1 MDRDYAPLSSSCVKN
16 LVDKLFDKRKLASQ
30 EVERVVKDYISQD
43 KLSDISRIIGY
54 FSQDFI
60 QSANPHTRKGGLFGL
75 ASVAI
80 GLNEDACLFHGPII
94 LPIIR
99 TFHDNDPRVRH
110 YACEALFNVMKI
122 TRKETLNYLSDVLD
136 AISRGVSDSDS
147 SVRPSALQC
156 DRLLKEIIMETE
168 ICDLTDIVLLLKER
182 IYTNNPYTRQ
192 FIVSWISTLY
202 AIPGLKISVYLPQL
216 LDGLFRILGDP
227 NPDLR
232 RQCEMLLTDLLKEIE
247 ANPNEIALD
256 TMINSLIVHCRL
268 SATACA
274 LADIALKPS
283 SPRNSQFSNLHNSSI
298 VVDTSAQSISLTQNA
313 QNASDSWSLKSGNI
327 CNAPEQL
334 KQRAALKWIKTFVE
348 IDPHHMLPYAS
359 GIIGAVLPCFM
370 LCGPSDALQERKVAL
385 ETAVCINETLL
396 KAVRLFNS
404 CTMNNSDSCE
414 SKAHNAM
421 DSRRVSLN
429 SGNQSESSI
438 KFSQAENS
446 TKHFADSSL
455 NITTD
460 SLSGEQNSSRI
471 LCTDAILEATFQLLN
486 NSSLFTRLAALRWI
500 TVLAEVC
507 SADVFSHVDRLLPEM
522 LKLVS
527 DPADEMVHST
537 ISLIGKLS
545 HHTTAVGNNCH
556 NKESV
561 ILPQELVKLLHDPAV
576 VNGQNNSQISDYS
589 VEISSEESLPS
600 SSSVPNTFCLR
611 FLLDLV
617 ELFNK
622 DSELLRRR
630 GDMIITD
637 LCQVLGAD
645 TVYCT
650 VSTIISYIKP
660 LESAFVLVQALNRIL
675 LTQPVLHN
683 FRKQLRCI
691 NTKAQCQLFE
701 KLYRAWCFNPVSL
714 LALCMLTENYKHC
727 SRLVKSFG
735 DIVITVET
743 LCDMDQLI
751 QMIESPIFSSLR
763 MHMLDK
769 RFSADLRETLY
780 CLLMCLPQTDAF
792 QTLWRRL
799 QCLPPVEY
807 ISDNPVSRISNGP
820 QSAENVVN
828 VYINFNELFD
838 YFHSIQKQ
846 SDEYRLMKMIN
857 YNRNGAQ
864 NQNSY
869 TISNENRSNR
879 GSLGNDF
886 NKLAVS
892 DEKPS
897 DNIYAADIQ
906 KKIDSNT
913 TVCSA
918 NDYLTASFA
927 NLGINIDYGA
937 PLNIVD

>member
-1 MDRDYAPLSSSCVKN
+1 MDRDYAPLSSSCIKN

-30 EVERVVKDYISQD
+30 EIERVVKDYISQD

-80 GLNEDACLFHGPII
+80 GLNE
-94 LPIIR
+94 
-99 TFHDNDPRVRH
+99 
-110 YACEALFNVMKI
+110 
-122 TRKETLNYLSDVLD
+122 
-136 AISRGVSDSDS
+136 GVSDSDS

-168 ICDLTDIVLLLKER
+168 VCDLTDIVLLLKER

-192 FIVSWISTLY
+192 FIVSWITTLY

-283 SPRNSQFSNLHNSSI
+283 SPRNSQFSNLLNSSI
-298 VVDTSAQSISLTQNA
+298 VVDTSAQSISLTQTA

-404 CTMNNSDSCE
+404 CTMNNLDSCE
-414 SKAHNAM
+414 SIDHSAM
-421 DSRRVSLN
+421 DSHRVSLN
-429 SGNQSESSI
+429 SGNQSESLV

-446 TKHFADSSL
+446 TKQFTDSSL
-455 NITTD
+455 NTTTD
-460 SLSGEQNSSRI
+460 TLSGGQNNSQI

-507 SADVFSHVDRLLPEM
+507 SSDVFSHVDRLLPEM

-545 HHTTAVGNNCH
+545 HHTTVIGNNYH

-561 ILPQELVKLLHDPAV
+561 ILPQELVKLLHDPAI
-576 VNGQNNSQISDYS
+576 VNGQNNSQISDCS
-589 VEISSEESLPS
+589 METSSQESLPS
-600 SSSVPNTFCLR
+600 SSSAPNTFCLR

-622 DSELLRRR
+622 DSELLRKR

-701 KLYRAWCFNPVSL
+701 KLYRAWCYNPVSL

-807 ISDNPVSRISNGP
+807 ISDNP
-820 QSAENVVN
+820 
-828 VYINFNELFD
+828 
-838 YFHSIQKQ
+838 KQ

-857 YNRNGAQ
+857 HNRNGAQPQ

-879 GSLGNDF
+879 GSLGNVF

-897 DNIYAADIQ
+897 NNIYPTDIQ
-906 KKIDSNT
+906 RKIDSKT

-918 NDYLTASFA
+918 NDYLTASFV

>member
-16 LVDKLFDKRKLASQ
+16 LVDKLFEKRKSASL
-30 EVERVVKDYISQD
+30 EVERIIKDYIHQD
-43 KLSDISRIIGY
+43 KHSDIARIIGY

-60 QSANPHTRKGGLFGL
+60 QSANPHTRKGGLLGL
-75 ASVAI
+75 ASAAI
-80 GLNEDACLFHGPII
+80 GLNEHACLFHGPII

-99 TFHDNDPRVRH
+99 TFSDNDPRVRY

-122 TRKETLNYLSDVLD
+122 TRKETLHYLSDVLD

-147 SVRPSALQC
+147 TVRPGALQC
-156 DRLLKEIIMETE
+156 DRLLKEIIMETD
-168 ICDLTDIVLLLKER
+168 ICDLTDVVLLLKER

-192 FIVSWISTLY
+192 FIVSWITTLY

-283 SPRNSQFSNLHNSSI
+283 SPRNSQFCNLNSSV
-298 VVDTSAQSISLTQNA
+298 VVDTLGQSVSLTQNT
-313 QNASDSWSLKSGNI
+313 QNTSDSWLSKNGNI
-327 CNAPEQL
+327 GNSPEQL

-370 LCGPSDALQERKVAL
+370 LCGSSSAIQERRVAL

-404 CTMNNSDSCE
+404 YPMNDLDSHE
-414 SKAHNAM
+414 SKAHKT
-421 DSRRVSLN
+421 SLN
-429 SGNQSESSI
+429 SGSQTESST
-438 KFSQAENS
+438 KFLQAKNL
-446 TKHFADSSL
+446 TKQISNSSL
-455 NITTD
+455 NITFD
-460 SLSGEQNSSRI
+460 SPSGERSSSQI

-486 NSSLFTRLAALRWI
+486 NSSLLTRLAALRWI

-537 ISLIGKLS
+537 ISLIGRLS
-545 HHTTAVGNNCH
+545 HHTTVIGADYH
-556 NKESV
+556 SKESV
-561 ILPQELVKLLHDPAV
+561 ILPQELVNLLYGPIAV
-576 VNGQNNSQISDYS
+576 DGQIACQIPDCSMG
-589 VEISSEESLPS
+589 ISSNES
-600 SSSVPNTFCLR
+600 SSTSSTPNTFCLR
-611 FLLDLV
+611 FLLDLI

-622 DSELLRRR
+622 DSDLLRKR

-650 VSTIISYIKP
+650 ISTIISYIKP
-660 LESAFVLVQALNRIL
+660 LGSAFVLVQALNRIL
-675 LTQPVLHN
+675 LTQPVLHD
-683 FRKQLRCI
+683 FRKQLRAI
-691 NTKAQCQLFE
+691 NTEAKCQLFE
-701 KLYRAWCFNPVSL
+701 KLYRAWCYNPVSL
-714 LALCMLTENYKHC
+714 LSLCMLTENYKHC

-735 DIVITVET
+735 DIVITVEI
-743 LCDMDQLI
+743 LCDLDQLI
-751 QMIESPIFSSLR
+751 QMIESPIFASLR
-763 MHMLDK
+763 MHLLDK

-807 ISDNPVSRISNGP
+807 ISDNSVLVSNGSP
-820 QSAENVVN
+820 SAQNVVN
-828 VYINFNELFD
+828 VFIDFNELFD
-838 YFHSIQKQ
+838 YFHSLQKQ
-846 SDEYRLMKMIN
+846 HDEYRLMKVAN
-857 YNRNGAQ
+857 CSRNEAQ
-864 NQNSY
+864 TQNHTEC
-869 TISNENRSNR
+869 TIVNESRSNR
-879 GSLGNDF
+879 GSLVNDC
-886 NKLAVS
+886 NKSAIAN
-892 DEKPS
+892 EKSSNNTCPL
-897 DNIYAADIQ
+897 DVQN
-906 KKIDSNT
+906 KIDCNT
-913 TVCSA
+913 GYSVCSA
-918 NDYLTASFA
+918 NDYLIEVMLYAIYDIFLIA
-927 NLGINIDYGA
+927 
-937 PLNIVD
+937 

>member
-1 MDRDYAPLSSSCVKN
+1 MDRDYAPLSSSCIKN

-30 EVERVVKDYISQD
+30 EIERVVKDYISQD

-80 GLNEDACLFHGPII
+80 GLNE
-94 LPIIR
+94 
-99 TFHDNDPRVRH
+99 
-110 YACEALFNVMKI
+110 
-122 TRKETLNYLSDVLD
+122 
-136 AISRGVSDSDS
+136 GVSDSDS

-168 ICDLTDIVLLLKER
+168 VCDLTDIVLLLKER

-192 FIVSWISTLY
+192 FIVSWITTLY

-283 SPRNSQFSNLHNSSI
+283 SPRNSQFSNLLNSSI
-298 VVDTSAQSISLTQNA
+298 VVDTSAQSISLTQTA

-404 CTMNNSDSCE
+404 CTMNNLDSCE
-414 SKAHNAM
+414 SIDHSAM
-421 DSRRVSLN
+421 DSHRVSLN
-429 SGNQSESSI
+429 SGNQSESLV

-446 TKHFADSSL
+446 TKQFTDSSL
-455 NITTD
+455 NTTTD
-460 SLSGEQNSSRI
+460 TLSGGQNNSQI

-507 SADVFSHVDRLLPEM
+507 SSDVFSHVDRLLPEM

-545 HHTTAVGNNCH
+545 HHTTVIGNNYH

-561 ILPQELVKLLHDPAV
+561 ILPQELVKLLHDPAI
-576 VNGQNNSQISDYS
+576 VNGQNNSQISDCS
-589 VEISSEESLPS
+589 METSSQESLPS
-600 SSSVPNTFCLR
+600 SSSAPNTFCLR

-622 DSELLRRR
+622 DSELLRKR

-701 KLYRAWCFNPVSL
+701 KLYRAWCYNPVSL

-807 ISDNPVSRISNGP
+807 ISDNPVSRISKGP
-820 QSAENVVN
+820 QSTQNIIS

-857 YNRNGAQ
+857 HNRNGAQPQ

-879 GSLGNDF
+879 GSLGNVF

-897 DNIYAADIQ
+897 NNIYPTDIQ
-906 KKIDSNT
+906 RKIDSKT

-918 NDYLTASFA
+918 NDYLTASFV

>member
-16 LVDKLFDKRKLASQ
+16 LVDKLFEKRKLASQ
-30 EVERVVKDYISQD
+30 EIERVIKDYFSQD
-43 KLSDISRIIGY
+43 KHSDIARIIGY

-60 QSANPHTRKGGLFGL
+60 QSANPHTRKGGLLGL
-75 ASVAI
+75 ASAAI
-80 GLNEDACLFHGPII
+80 GLNENACLFHGPII

-147 SVRPSALQC
+147 TVRPSALQC
-156 DRLLKEIIMETE
+156 DRLLKEIIMETD

-192 FIVSWISTLY
+192 FIVSWITTLY

-247 ANPNEIALD
+247 TNPNEIALD
-256 TMINSLIVHCRL
+256 SMINSLIVHCRL

-283 SPRNSQFSNLHNSSI
+283 SPRSSQFSNLINSSL
-298 VVDTSAQSISLTQNA
+298 VVDTLAQSVSLTQSA
-313 QNASDSWSLKSGNI
+313 QNASDSWSSKSGNI

-334 KQRAALKWIKTFVE
+334 RQRTALKWIKTFVE

-370 LCGPSDALQERKVAL
+370 LCGPSDAIQERKVAL

-404 CTMNNSDSCE
+404 CTVNNLDSCE
-414 SKAHNAM
+414 SKARNKL
-421 DSRRVSLN
+421 DSRSVSFN
-429 SGNQSESSI
+429 SGNQTESSV
-438 KFSQAENS
+438 KFLQVENS
-446 TKHFADSSL
+446 TKRFANTAQNS
-455 NITTD
+455 TTD
-460 SLSGEQNSSRI
+460 SLSSEQNSSQI
-471 LCTDAILEATFQLLN
+471 LCTDAILEVTFQLLN
-486 NSSLFTRLAALRWI
+486 NSSLLTRLAALRWI

-507 SADVFSHVDRLLPEM
+507 SAEVFSQVDRLLPEM

-545 HHTTAVGNNCH
+545 QHHDIVGNNYH
-556 NKESV
+556 NKDSV
-561 ILPQELVKLLHDPAV
+561 ILPQDLLKLLHDPAA
-576 VNGQNNSQISDYS
+576 VNGQNDSQISDCPT
-589 VEISSEESLPS
+589 EISSQELS
-600 SSSVPNTFCLR
+600 SSPSTPNTFCLQ
-611 FLLDLV
+611 FLLDLI

-622 DSELLRRR
+622 DSELLRKR

-650 VSTIISYIKP
+650 ISTIISYIKP

-683 FRKQLRCI
+683 FRKQLRSI

-701 KLYRAWCFNPVSL
+701 KLYRAWCYNPVSL

-735 DIVITVET
+735 DIVITVEI

-763 MHMLDK
+763 MHLLDK

-807 ISDNPVSRISNGP
+807 ISDNPARPSKSP
-820 QSAENVVN
+820 QSGQNLVN

-846 SDEYRLMKMIN
+846 SDEYRLMKMVS
-857 YNRNGAQ
+857 YHKDGAQ
-864 NQNSY
+864 LQNQSCC
-869 TISNENRSNR
+869 TILNENRSNR
-879 GSLGNDF
+879 GSLGHDC

-892 DEKPS
+892 NENPS
-897 DNIYAADIQ
+897 DTIYSTDIQ
-906 KKIDSNT
+906 NKIGSKT
-913 TVCSA
+913 KVCSA
-918 NDYLTASFA
+918 NDYLIESFA
-927 NLGINIDYGA
+927 NLGINIDYGV